1 MASQEKQ
8 LILNRTSVVLVLEVD
23 TYPKEWSGDNVY
35 SQSVNMVA
43 FKINYLSKHIGTQFR
58 QVCPGLQL

>member
-35 SQSVNMVA
+35 SQPVNMFA